1 MLQAIFHIELK
12 KALTNKMA
20 LAAFAMVLS
29 LSLFHGVTAIVSYQ
43 AFYSD
48 YILKAGTENL
58 MITSESLFHR
68 WIASDV
74 SSFPTSAFYFMLP
87 LMAALPYGWSL
98 ASEMQSG
105 YIKNMMVRT
114 TRRNYFISKYGANF
128 ISASLITMIPLA
140 LNFAMLALFLPALKM
155 ESIYPYGTIGQGC
168 MWAALYYERP
178 FVYCLLYLLLD
189 GIFAG
194 LISSIGTAA
203 AFVVKSKAVVI
214 ALPFILMLIFDYI
227 DANYW
232 LNGEYSPM
240 KFLQALPISNDCYGW
255 AVTAIG
261 MMLFISTF
269 GFLLYKG
276 HRYEVL

>member
-1 MLQAIFHIELK
+1 
-12 KALTNKMA
+12 
-20 LAAFAMVLS
+20 
-29 LSLFHGVTAIVSYQ
+29 
-43 AFYSD
+43 
-48 YILKAGTENL
+48 
-58 MITSESLFHR
+58 
-68 WIASDV
+68 
-74 SSFPTSAFYFMLP
+74 
-87 LMAALPYGWSL
+87 
-98 ASEMQSG
+98 
-105 YIKNMMVRT
+105 MMVRT

-261 MMLFISTF
+261 MALFISTF